1 MRHYKLYV
9 EDDRADVPILMLVE
23 CLDDARAQ
31 AIALRYLGQ
40 SPHHHAVEV
49 MYEGRRIFQ
58 AGVPMTP
65 GAPLYPPSASRR
77 SRSSAS
83 DQ

>member
-9 EDDRADVPILMLVE
+9 DDDRADAPVLVLVE

-31 AIALRYLGQ
+31 AIALRYLAQ

-49 MYEGRRIFQ
+49 MHEGQRIFQ
-58 AGVPMTP
+58 AGAPITP
-65 GAPLYPPSASRR
+65 GAACPASASGR
-77 SRSSAS
+77 SRSGAS

>member
-9 EDDRADVPILMLVE
+9 EDDRADAPLLMLVE

-65 GAPLYPPSASRR
+65 GAPLPPSASTARR
-77 SRSSAS
+77 SGAS
-83 DQ
+83 NQ